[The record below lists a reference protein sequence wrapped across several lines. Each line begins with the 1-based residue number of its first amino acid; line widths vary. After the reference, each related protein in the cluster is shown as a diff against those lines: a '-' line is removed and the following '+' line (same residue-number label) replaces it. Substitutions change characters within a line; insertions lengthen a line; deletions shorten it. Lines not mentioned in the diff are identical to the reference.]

1 MSDEV
6 TVVSAGVDAH
16 GQKVR
21 QEGQAEVFA
30 ISVIEF
36 ENVSARSRLSFS
48 WSAVPAAVGSG
59 NDTILLVQNDSDLL
73 VLHIEEIIIQA
84 DADSNTKIHLTN
96 RAALTPAG
104 GTAVVGVCLN
114 QTAPKVA
121 PAIAFA
127 DEQNNVL
134 GNIIWEHE
142 ILLDTHTTVELH
154 GAVLLAK
161 GQSIAVDSV
170 ATTTASSCT
179 ILGFFAIPD
188 EART

>member
-1 MSDEV
+1 MSDA
-6 TVVSAGVDAH
+6 TRVVNSGVEAF

-21 QEGQAEVFA
+21 KEGQAETFS

-48 WSAVPAAVGSG
+48 WSAIAAAVGSA
-59 NDTILLVQNDSDLL
+59 NDTILLVQNDSDSL

-84 DADSNTKIHLTN
+84 DTDSLTKIHLTN
-96 RAALTPAG
+96 RAALTPAA
-104 GTAVVGVCLN
+104 GTTVVGVCLN

-121 PAIAFA
+121 SAIAFA

-142 ILLDTHTTVELH
+142 ILADNHTTVELH
-154 GAVLLAK
+154 GAILLAK

-170 ATTTASSCT
+170 GTTTITSCT